1 MTITHRGYTATQ
13 ARNHHIMIFDQD
25 GKMVS
30 HIDCSHPLNE
40 EGLKAEVD
48 TILSIMEEFKD
59 GKMDG
64 AADAMI

>member
-13 ARNHHIMIFDQD
+13 ARNNHIMIFDQD

-30 HIDCSHPLNE
+30 HIDCTRPLDE